1 MAIAHYSPLPAEIDD
16 PVTLKEAV
24 ALFRRT
30 GHPAPESTLRRW
42 IREDN
47 ITTVRAGRTDYVSW
61 TDLLQAHFRR
71 TAAKLRAG
79 SNWP

>member
-30 GHPAPESTLRRW
+30 GHPAGETTLRSW
-42 IREDN
+42 IREDG
-47 ITTVRAGRTDYVSW
+47 ITTVRVGKTAYMSW
-61 TDLLQAHFRR
+61 TDLIQAHARR
-71 TAAKLRAG
+71 TAAKLRA
-79 SNWP
+79 SEQP